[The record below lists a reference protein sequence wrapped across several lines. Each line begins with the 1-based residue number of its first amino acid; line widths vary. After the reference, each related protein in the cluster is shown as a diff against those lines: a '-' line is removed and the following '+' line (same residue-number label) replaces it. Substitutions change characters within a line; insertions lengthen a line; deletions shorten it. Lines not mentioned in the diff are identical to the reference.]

1 MGLDNINQLV
11 FEFFESRSDLKSKF
25 YDSLHRL
32 IFDKESTHLKN
43 LLISYESQI
52 IDFEKRKNKKTTEK
66 EKE

>member
-1 MGLDNINQLV
+1 MELDNINKLV
-11 FEFFESRSDLKSKF
+11 FEFFESRSDLKRKF

-32 IFDKESTHLKN
+32 IFDTESTHLKN

-66 EKE
+66 EKK

>member
-1 MGLDNINQLV
+1 MELDNINKLV

-32 IFDKESTHLKN
+32 IFDNESTHLKN

-52 IDFEKRKNKKTTEK
+52 IDF
-66 EKE
+66 